1 MLRFQWFPIFITISS
16 TGQCKQFTV
25 YKILIC
31 NRVGKRFV
39 RFTQHLKWY
48 IFIIS
53 VKMIWDMSPVKIYV
67 SHNLFVLY
75 IIPRQKDVTSC
86 KQSKWL
92 LQAIKMTTLLLPW
105 KEFKSSQRITKFHLN
120 QTTIFKFHQLQW
132 FNNNCLK
139 LRKQHIE
146 RRVTNTIRVIC
157 LY

>member
-1 MLRFQWFPIFITISS
+1 
-16 TGQCKQFTV
+16 
-25 YKILIC
+25 
-31 NRVGKRFV
+31 
-39 RFTQHLKWY
+39 
-48 IFIIS
+48 
-53 VKMIWDMSPVKIYV
+53 MIWDMSPVKIYV

-132 FNNNCLK
+132 FNNK
-139 LRKQHIE
+139 LFEIE
-146 RRVTNTIRVIC
+146 KATYWTKGDQYNTRDMLVLSNLDDFYSYYQSNQNIAKIRWLFECRR
-157 LY
+157 